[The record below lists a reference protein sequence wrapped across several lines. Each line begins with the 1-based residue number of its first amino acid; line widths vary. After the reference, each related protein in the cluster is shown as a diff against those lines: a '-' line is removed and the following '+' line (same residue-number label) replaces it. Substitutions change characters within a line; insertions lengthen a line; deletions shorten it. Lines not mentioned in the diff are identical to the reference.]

1 MRFDYGEKNPERL
14 AIAIDIA
21 SSELELNSHCVMSNE
36 SLWRFY
42 DDKQSNP
49 MGILATRSG
58 ILSAVSAAYVLN
70 HDEIFRAAAR
80 LLVLR
85 GKDLVDLVQRP
96 CVPGIELC
104 LAILL
109 GDALATADIATAILN
124 LPVNLASHP
133 EDGMSMVIAKLVAG
147 KAESTN
153 VLLGNLPRFQGL
165 SKSDLEGWR
174 LWTEAVSNKG
184 IAQEALDALIAHEK
198 RIVRTEL
205 SKLARGKESCLSSL
219 DLVCFNLEALKLL
232 CHDSNQPKSSF
243 A

>member
-21 SSELELNSHCVMSNE
+21 SSELELNSHCVMFNE
-36 SLWRFY
+36 RLWRFY
-42 DDKQSNP
+42 DDQQSNP

-58 ILSAVSAAYVLN
+58 ILSAASAAYVLN

-109 GDALATADIATAILN
+109 GNAPAATDIATAILN
-124 LPVNLASHP
+124 LPVNQASHP
-133 EDGMSMVIAKLVAG
+133 EDGMSLAIAALIAG
-147 KAESTN
+147 KGESTN
-153 VLLGNLPRFQGL
+153 VLLHQIPQFEGL
-165 SKSDLEGWR
+165 TKPEQEGWR
-174 LWTEAVSNKG
+174 LWTEVISDKG
-184 IAQEALDALIAHEK
+184 IDQKALHALIAHEN
-198 RIVRTEL
+198 RTVRSEL

-219 DLVCFNLEALKLL
+219 DLVCFSLEALKRL
-232 CHDSNQPKSSF
+232 
-243 A
+243 